1 MRLFLIGCEYAGTTT
16 LAFKIRD
23 WVKAKKGID
32 FGSVH
37 DHWKIPDVVVH
48 TPDELTEQETQQF
61 LALSTRVKEAYM
73 RHNLYYH
80 TPHGIRKEDQ
90 LIIGHYIEDT
100 IYANLYYNYG
110 GPGQAGF
117 RTAHSKTIEEI
128 VMKLAPETI
137 LILVKAS
144 PEAIR
149 KRMLDKPH
157 KYPVVREKDIETVLQ
172 AFESSFQASQISNKI
187 SIDTTRFSPD
197 ESLVEFAKKIRAF
210 S

>member
-1 MRLFLIGCEYAGTTT
+1 
-16 LAFKIRD
+16 
-23 WVKAKKGID
+23 
-32 FGSVH
+32 
-37 DHWKIPDVVVH
+37 
-48 TPDELTEQETQQF
+48 
-61 LALSTRVKEAYM
+61 
-73 RHNLYYH
+73 
-80 TPHGIRKEDQ
+80 
-90 LIIGHYIEDT
+90 
-100 IYANLYYNYG
+100 
-110 GPGQAGF
+110 
-117 RTAHSKTIEEI
+117 
-128 VMKLAPETI
+128 MKLAPETV

-157 KYPVVREKDIETVLQ
+157 KYPVVQEKDIETVLQ